1 VADII
6 ESVKK
11 LAQKAAT
18 AAQAAMSDKPPTPVE
33 LGGAVE
39 KLPKL
44 GAVFSPPPMSAPAP
58 GIPIPGLAGGSESK
72 GQ

>member
-1 VADII
+1 MTDII

-18 AAQAAMSDKPPTPVE
+18 AAQAAMSDKPPAPVE
-33 LGGAVE
+33 LGGAIE

-44 GAVFSPPPMSAPAP
+44 GAVFSPPPMSGP

>member
-1 VADII
+1 MTDLI
-6 ESVKK
+6 ESVKQ

-18 AAQAAMSDKPPTPVE
+18 AAQAAMSDKPPAPIE

-39 KLPKL
+39 KLPKP
-44 GAVFSPPPMSAPAP
+44 GAVISPPPLNAP
-58 GIPIPGLAGGSESK
+58 GVPVPGLAGGGESK